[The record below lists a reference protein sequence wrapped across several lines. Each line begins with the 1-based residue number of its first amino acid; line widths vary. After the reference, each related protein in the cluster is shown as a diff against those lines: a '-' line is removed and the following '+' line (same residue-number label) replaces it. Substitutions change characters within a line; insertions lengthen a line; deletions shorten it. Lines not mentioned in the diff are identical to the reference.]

1 MAINPG
7 KQALTLL
14 EEFKNFAFKGNIVDL
29 TVGFIIGA
37 GFTAVVKSAVDNVV
51 MPLISL
57 VLPSKAGFDGMFINI
72 GGTLAEGKTGISPA
86 DYVGGANL
94 FYGKFIGDLIVFIVT
109 AFVVFIV
116 IVKFLRLL
124 MRSKQ
129 AAAPAPP
136 PPPPA
141 PTKEEQLLTEIRD
154 LLKASAKSS

>member
-1 MAINPG
+1 MAISPG
-7 KQALTLL
+7 KQAFTLL

-51 MPLISL
+51 MPLVSL
-57 VLPSKAGFDGMFINI
+57 VLPSKAGFEGMFINI
-72 GGTLAEGKTGISPA
+72 GGELAEGKTGLTPA

-94 FYGKFIGDLIVFIVT
+94 LYGKFIGDMLVFIVT

-116 IVKFLRLL
+116 IVKFIGW
-124 MRSKQ
+124 MVKAKK
-129 AAAPAPP
+129 AAAAAPP
-136 PPPPA
+136 PPPG

-154 LLKASAKSS
+154 LLKAK

>member
-7 KQALTLL
+7 KQAVSLL

-37 GFTAVVKSAVDNVV
+37 GFTAVVKSAVDNIV
-51 MPLISL
+51 MPLVSL
-57 VLPSKAGFDGMFINI
+57 VLPSKAGFEGMFINI
-72 GGTLAEGKTGISPA
+72 GGELAEGKAGLTPA

-94 FYGKFIGDLIVFIVT
+94 LYGKFIGDMLVFIVT

-116 IVKFLRLL
+116 IVKFIGW
-124 MRSKQ
+124 MMKAKK
-129 AAAPAPP
+129 AAAAA

-141 PTKEEQLLTEIRD
+141 PGPTREEQLLTEIRD
-154 LLKASAKSS
+154 LLKAR